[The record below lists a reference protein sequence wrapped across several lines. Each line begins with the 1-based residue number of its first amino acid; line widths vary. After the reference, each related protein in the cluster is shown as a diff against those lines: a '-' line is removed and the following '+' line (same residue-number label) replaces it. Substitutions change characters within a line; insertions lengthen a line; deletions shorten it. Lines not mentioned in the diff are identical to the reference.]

1 MQEIG
6 GKTELPD
13 GDRTVHHI
21 RIQCSKSIFVS
32 TKDYPLGSSNEHFE
46 VPKKNSREKGFS
58 IKIMDTPNLQTFHMQ
73 TGQDTLLIED
83 QTHDIMF
90 FLEKTL
96 CHEKVRSR
104 VWSFSPA
111 QSRGNDKYHIRAN
124 LNQRFIDKD

>member
-1 MQEIG
+1 LV
-6 GKTELPD
+6 GKLNYLTVTGPCITFAFSAVSQFLLAP
-13 GDRTVHHI
+13 RTTHLEAVMNI
-21 RIQCSKSIFVS
+21 LR
-32 TKDYPLGSSNEHFE
+32 YL
-46 VPKKNSREKGFS
+46 KKNSREKGFS